1 MTIENSLYIGVNGL
15 TAHGDAISVVGDNIA
30 NTSTVGFKR
39 ERAMFSDMLGGVI
52 AGQRAGGGV
61 HLGAAQTMF
70 EQGQI
75 TATGSPLDMAINGHG
90 LFVVKGN
97 HDGQNA
103 NFYTRAGQ
111 FSLDS
116 KGYVVNPSGLRL
128 QGYTMDA
135 AGVRGN
141 SVGDLALGAQ
151 QSPAVATTT
160 AKMTLNLDASSTPGV
175 AFDPLNPATTS
186 QYATSTTTFD
196 SLGKA
201 HQTQMYFHNDGGG
214 AWSWHAMVDG
224 GDLTGGTA
232 GVQTEIANG
241 SMTFTTAGALQ
252 SQTTAASSANFLNAT
267 PGQAIAFN
275 FGDDIASGGTGL
287 AGSTQFAGTSAVSG
301 TDIDGHAAGNLTDV
315 RVNGDGTIEGI
326 YDNGDKRTIAQVAIA
341 AFQNE
346 QGLSRDGDNLYSASA
361 TSGQALVDNPSTG
374 KRGSISSGSLES
386 SNVDLGNELV
396 TLIAYQRAYEANS
409 KTITTADEMMQSVT
423 NLKR

>member
-1 MTIENSLYIGVNGL
+1 
-15 TAHGDAISVVGDNIA
+15 
-30 NTSTVGFKR
+30 
-39 ERAMFSDMLGGVI
+39 
-52 AGQRAGGGV
+52 
-61 HLGAAQTMF
+61 
-70 EQGQI
+70 
-75 TATGSPLDMAINGHG
+75 
-90 LFVVKGN
+90 
-97 HDGQNA
+97 
-103 NFYTRAGQ
+103 
-111 FSLDS
+111 
-116 KGYVVNPSGLRL
+116 
-128 QGYTMDA
+128 
-135 AGVRGN
+135 
-141 SVGDLALGAQ
+141 
-151 QSPAVATTT
+151 
-160 AKMTLNLDASSTPGV
+160 
-175 AFDPLNPATTS
+175 
-186 QYATSTTTFD
+186 
-196 SLGKA
+196 
-201 HQTQMYFHNDGGG
+201 
-214 AWSWHAMVDG
+214 
-224 GDLTGGTA
+224 
-232 GVQTEIANG
+232 
-241 SMTFTTAGALQ
+241 MTFTTAGALQ